1 MAVPS
6 SGELKLWQ
14 AIWNDEL
21 DGSKGQN
28 SLHSASVYA
37 GFSTPDAMGDFY
49 GYSDVE
55 NPTIA
60 TNSETSVGSS
70 GFTANGNVTNTGNGT
85 VTRGF
90 YMGTNS
96 SDPGTSNP
104 KYTLPGTTTNTGTF
118 NCAFSSLSS
127 LTTYYYWAWGSN
139 SAGETISSKET
150 VTTTAPP
157 FTPQYVQYVLCDCNT
172 GVRTSQGVPSGT
184 TVNLKYQYVN
194 PYTSTLNTYI
204 NLTASAN
211 DICGNK
217 AVSCNGCSPG
227 EGTKVVKNT
236 HTVVTGAAST
246 NDPGNSFCFDTWQVT
261 ACARCNQ
268 NFGARLCCFAQHSVQ
283 VGGGPRTSSQNV
295 AQAYQVYGGG
305 YFNAQGQPYYCRI
318 NSSNISAKLCFCSC
332 LCSGL

>member
-21 DGSKGQN
+21 GGSKGQN

-37 GFSTPDAMGDFY
+37 GFDTPDAMGDFY
-49 GYSDVE
+49 GFSDVE
-55 NPTIA
+55 VPTIA

-96 SDPGTSNP
+96 SNPGTGNP

-118 NCAFSSLSS
+118 SCAFTGLSS

-157 FTPQYVQYVLCDCNT
+157 FTPQYVPFVLCDYNT
-172 GVRTSQGVPSGT
+172 RGQAFQGVPSGT
-184 TVNLKYQYVN
+184 NTFLTYQYVN

-204 NLTASAN
+204 NLSQPFN
-211 DICGNK
+211 DTEGCRVPTCK
-217 AVSCNGCSPG
+217 GCSPNI
-227 EGTKVVKNT
+227 GTCVVKNT
-236 HTVVTGAAST
+236 HTVISGGGST
-246 NDPGNSFCFDTWQVT
+246 NDPGQSFCFDTWQALV
-261 ACARCNQ
+261 CVKCNQ
-268 NFGARLCCFAQHSVQ
+268 NVGARLCCFAQKSAQ
-283 VGGGPRTSSQNV
+283 ASGTGNSSQNSPQGN
-295 AQAYQVYGGG
+295 ALGAGR
-305 YFNAQGQPYYCRI
+305 YFSAQGQPYYCRI
-318 NSSNISAKLCFCSC
+318 NQANTSGKVCFCSC